1 MAMIELREYVH
12 EIDSLVERGQID
24 EAIAHCRQ
32 ILAVYPKYIDTYRL
46 LGKAFL
52 EQQKYSEAADVL
64 QRVLSVFPDDFISQI
79 GMSII
84 REDEGNLDSAIW
96 HMERA
101 FEVQNSNSAVQDE
114 LRRLYGRRDG
124 KEPARIR
131 LTRGTLVRM
140 YIRGGLFPQAVAE
153 IRAALNEDSNR
164 LDLETVL
171 VRALALA
178 NRKTE
183 ATEVATNLIQKLPYC
198 YEANRL
204 LAEVLPGTSRIDDA
218 KIYMDRILSLDPYAV
233 IPSMKHLAS
242 SSNGFRTIKL
252 DRLDWKPSTATSEPP
267 DWARTVGVQWEEPE
281 AAQIPDWLKM
291 PEEQPTSDFD
301 ITQNSSQTPSVPAF
315 LQQTIPDEIL
325 GDQAFSLPEI
335 DIEQPAI
342 QHLVEEVSPE
352 LSKTEVEPNIP
363 EETTEIQPAN
373 EQIESTAAAQ
383 EVKSEIPSENTLPDW
398 LSQIRLESETT
409 PEQEEVAATETVPP
423 ETVEPVANSDTNLPD
438 WLLGFEKET
447 ASAAPTQE
455 IKLAPP
461 DLPKI
466 ESQPEIIDQNA
477 ETNHVV
483 GDQLPDWL
491 QHAYPEEQQ
500 PEVPSV
506 TVEQIEKQQSVE
518 IPAGQSAEAIT
529 ESQSHEG
536 WFPEEAGL
544 AQASN
549 EVADNKIQTEPQEL
563 ENIPNPEESHPPI
576 AANIEDFAS
585 IPSEVKIVPSESE
598 LPAAIAE
605 DQVIEPA
612 IETIA
617 AGPEKGEWVS
627 ETQMMPP
634 QTVYEASK
642 LETQVVRPQSSI
654 EKTEPTQAD
663 TQRWLER
670 EGSTLTAEE
679 AQQTFSKIVEFLQQ
693 GQLDEANPL
702 LDKIISSGKYVDET
716 IQNLQEAT
724 YRFPVDESIWQKLG
738 DAYAHNNRIQD
749 AINAY
754 KKAEDLIQ

>member
-1 MAMIELREYVH
+1 MAMIELREYVR
-12 EIDSLVERGQID
+12 EIDSLVERGQIE

-32 ILAVYPKYIDTYRL
+32 ILTVYPKYIDTYRL

-114 LRRLYGRRDG
+114 LRRLYGRREG

-171 VRALALA
+171 VRTLSLA

-233 IPSMKHLAS
+233 FTSFPKG
-242 SSNGFRTIKL
+242 NQTIRVEK
-252 DRLDWKPSTATSEPP
+252 LDWKPSTAASEPP
-267 DWARTVGVQWEEPE
+267 DWARTVGIQWEEPE
-281 AAQIPDWLKM
+281 AAQIPEWLKM
-291 PEEQPTSDFD
+291 PDDQSATGFET
-301 ITQNSSQTPSVPAF
+301 TKNHSQTPSVPAF
-315 LQQTIPDEIL
+315 LQQTIPEEIL
-325 GDQAFSLPEI
+325 GDQAFSLPNI
-335 DIEQPAI
+335 DIEQPAAPN
-342 QHLVEEVSPE
+342 LVEDGISPD
-352 LSKTEVEPNIP
+352 LSKTEIEPNIP
-363 EETTEIQPAN
+363 EETLEIQPEN
-373 EQIESTAAAQ
+373 EQAESTLAAQ
-383 EVKSEIPSENTLPDW
+383 EEIPLENALPDW
-398 LSQIRLESETT
+398 LSQIRQVSETVSTENDITSQVSETPEPVVSPAESE
-409 PEQEEVAATETVPP
+409 
-423 ETVEPVANSDTNLPD
+423 NILPQ
-438 WLLGFEKET
+438 WLLGFEQET

-455 IKLAPP
+455 INLPHS
-461 DLPKI
+461 DLSAV
-466 ESQPEIIDQNA
+466 ENQQEAVEQNA
-477 ETNHVV
+477 STTSEADNN
-483 GDQLPDWL
+483 LPDWL
-491 QHAYPEEQQ
+491 RQAYPEE
-500 PEVPSV
+500 PLIETPSL
-506 TVEQIEKQQSVE
+506 TVEQIENQQSIEMLAAQPVE
-518 IPAGQSAEAIT
+518 TAAEPT
-529 ESQSHEG
+529 PGEG
-536 WFPEEAGL
+536 WIPEETAL
-544 AQASN
+544 AHASDEVPLQENLTETQAA
-549 EVADNKIQTEPQEL
+549 EI
-563 ENIPNPEESHPPI
+563 IPNPEDSQPPI

-585 IPSEVKIVPSESE
+585 IPTEVKIAPSESE
-598 LPAAIAE
+598 LPAVIAE
-605 DQVIEPA
+605 DQAIEPA
-612 IETIA
+612 IETVA
-617 AGPEKGEWVS
+617 AEPEKGEWFS
-627 ETQMMPP
+627 ETQVIPVQP
-634 QTVYEASK
+634 AHEASK
-642 LETQVVRPQSSI
+642 SETQLVRPQSSI
-654 EKTEPTQAD
+654 EDAEPAQAD

-670 EGSTLTAEE
+670 EGSTLSAEE

-693 GQLDEANPL
+693 GQLAEANPL

-716 IQNLQEAT
+716 IQNLQDAT
-724 YRFPVDESIWQKLG
+724 YRFPVDETIWQKLG
-738 DAYAHNNRIQD
+738 DAYAHSNRIQD